1 MATDV
6 VFGELESWRLSVPED
21 FRPGLPIRTH
31 KLGNLVTSFLA
42 VQLHLY
48 YYNVRIA
55 ALRVA
60 LQTCSNE
67 TERYFEYRRSLT
79 EAGEGIA
86 GLVHLIPLEAFVSPW

>member
-1 MATDV
+1 M
-6 VFGELESWRLSVPED
+6 PED